1 MRLCQEKSFK
11 KERGGDHR
19 PVIKSSGAV
28 TPLPEVCL
36 MEYPFGLAGLVAI
49 SVGYQTSLLCLI
61 IPYSEGFV
69 KPLFQLLSVIFL
81 HQLNILNITDIWG
94 NVKSLSRKKRDKG
107 ITISVFGGP

>member
-28 TPLPEVCL
+28 TPLPEICL

-61 IPYSEGFV
+61 IPYFEGFV
-69 KPLFQLLSVIFL
+69 NTYLSYYLLYFVPMQ
-81 HQLNILNITDIWG
+81 HT
-94 NVKSLSRKKRDKG
+94 
-107 ITISVFGGP
+107 